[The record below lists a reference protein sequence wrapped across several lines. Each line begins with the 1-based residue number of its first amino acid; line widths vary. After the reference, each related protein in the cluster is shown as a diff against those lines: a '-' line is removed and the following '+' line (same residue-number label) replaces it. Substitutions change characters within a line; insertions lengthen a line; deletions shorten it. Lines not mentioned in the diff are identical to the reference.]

1 MGKVKVELNDK
12 GVIELFKS
20 PEVHAWLEECG
31 KNTAQIAQGMSGKQ
45 YKSQVHNAGFTA
57 IANVYADTPETA
69 RDNLKNNTL
78 TKALGNSGYFQTKPR
93 L

>member
-1 MGKVKVELNDK
+1 MAKVKVELNEQ
-12 GVIELFKS
+12 GIIELFKS
-20 PEVHAWLEECG
+20 QEVKGWLEKCAQ
-31 KNTAQIAQGMSGKQ
+31 NTAQVAQGMSGKE

-57 IANVYADTPETA
+57 IANVYADTAETA

-78 TKALGNSGYFQTKPR
+78 AKALGNSGYFQSKPR

>member
-1 MGKVKVELNDK
+1 MGKVKIELNPQ

-20 PEVHAWLEECG
+20 PEVQGWLEECG
-31 KNTAQIAQGMSGKQ
+31 RHTAELANGMSGLE
-45 YKSQVHNAGFTA
+45 YNSQVHNASFTA

-69 RDNLKNNTL
+69 RDNIKNNTL
-78 TKALGNSGYFQTKPR
+78 AKALGDSGYFQTKPT

>member
-1 MGKVKVELNDK
+1 MGKVKVELNNQ

-20 PEVHAWLEECG
+20 AEVQGWLSECAQH
-31 KNTAQIAQGMSGKQ
+31 TAELASGMSGKE
-45 YKSQVHNAGFTA
+45 YKSQVHNASFTA
-57 IANVYADTPETA
+57 IANVYADTPEST

-78 TKALGNSGYFQTKPR
+78 TKALGNSGYFQAKPR

>member
-1 MGKVKVELNDK
+1 MAKVKVELNNQ

-20 PEVHAWLEECG
+20 AEVQGWLSECA
-31 KNTAQIAQGMSGKQ
+31 KHTAETARGMSGKD
-45 YKSQVHNAGFTA
+45 YKSQVHNASFTA

-69 RDNLKNNTL
+69 RDNIKNNTL
-78 TKALGNSGYFQTKPR
+78 TKALGNSGLFQTKPH

>member
-1 MGKVKVELNDK
+1 MGKVKVELNNQ

-20 PEVHAWLEECG
+20 QEVQGWLENCA
-31 KNTAQIAQGMSGKQ
+31 KHTAETARGMSGKE
-45 YKSQVHNAGFTA
+45 YKSQVHTASFTA

-69 RDNLKNNTL
+69 SDNLKNNTL
-78 TKALGNSGYFQTKPR
+78 AKALGNSGYFQAKPR

>member
-1 MGKVKVELNDK
+1 MAKVKVELNNQ

-20 PEVHAWLEECG
+20 AEVQKWLEDCA
-31 KNTAQIAQGMSGKQ
+31 KHTAETARGMSGKD

-69 RDNLKNNTL
+69 RDNIKNNTL
-78 TKALGNSGYFQTKPR
+78 TKALGNSGYFQTKPK

>member
-1 MGKVKVELNDK
+1 MAKVKVELNSQ
-12 GVIELFKS
+12 GVTELFKS
-20 PEVHAWLEECG
+20 AEVQGWLEDCA
-31 KNTAQIAQGMSGKQ
+31 KHTADLARGMSGKD
-45 YKSQVHNAGFTA
+45 YKSQVHNASFTA
-57 IANVYADTPETA
+57 IANVYADTSETA